1 MIKMITAVDEAAG
14 IGKDNKIPWSC
25 SEDLK
30 HFKEKTLGNI
40 VVMGYKTFES
50 LDFKLLSSRHNVVM
64 TSKYF
69 ISDKANLYYR
79 DTIRS
84 ILKVSDEYFKD
95 VWIIGG
101 ESIYKLFLPHI
112 QELHITR
119 IKGNY
124 DCDKFFP
131 FDELEKY
138 KSKIKVFEY
147 EF

>member
-25 SEDLK
+25 PEDLQ
-30 HFKEKTLGNI
+30 HFKEKTLGSI

-64 TSKYF
+64 TSKYL

-95 VWIIGG
+95 VLIIGG
-101 ESIYKLFLPHI
+101 ESIYKLFLPHT

-131 FDELEKY
+131 FDGLEKY